1 MILFQGRVYDTMLQG
16 ELLGQLEARINDTR
30 LGRGLEQE
38 RVIRGLVRLGQEL
51 REELEN
57 AAPGKTAG
65 EAGNPWI
72 PAWLGCLTRFL
83 SREWLEYKIE
93 TELGVKAGKGRKSEP
108 GGSTECGPGPS
119 HEVYHYTELQK
130 METHI
135 LPLGTLL
142 HITAGNMEGLPV
154 FSIVE
159 GLLTGNVNI
168 LKLPGN
174 DGGLSMD
181 IILRLIR
188 LEPALADYIYVFD
201 TSSGDLPAM
210 RRLEEMADGIVVWGG
225 DSAVA
230 AVRRSAPPGT
240 RLIEWGH
247 KLGFVYISGYECKDK
262 ELSALAEHIVSTRQ
276 LLCSSC
282 QTIFLDT
289 ERMDDVN
296 EFCREFL
303 PYMERAV
310 LSCPGHVSLLSLFQ
324 PDILQKDSTVRP
336 VESRFGSVNMAEAAL
351 ALQQH
356 NDRMEQMAYG
366 KKKMRKLYPGKGC
379 SLTACGDHELELS
392 PMFGNCLVKRLPQG
406 QLFGC
411 LRRHKRHLQTAG
423 LICREDRRTE
433 LMKTLASGGV
443 ARITRAGT
451 MSSPFAGE
459 AHDGEYALRRY
470 VRFVSQ
476 EM

>member
-1 MILFQGRVYDTMLQG
+1 
-16 ELLGQLEARINDTR
+16 
-30 LGRGLEQE
+30 
-38 RVIRGLVRLGQEL
+38 
-51 REELEN
+51 
-57 AAPGKTAG
+57 
-65 EAGNPWI
+65 
-72 PAWLGCLTRFL
+72 
-83 SREWLEYKIE
+83 
-93 TELGVKAGKGRKSEP
+93 
-108 GGSTECGPGPS
+108 
-119 HEVYHYTELQK
+119 
-130 METHI
+130 
-135 LPLGTLL
+135 
-142 HITAGNMEGLPV
+142 MEGLPV

-174 DGGLSMD
+174 DGGLSLD

-210 RRLEEMADGIVVWGG
+210 RRMEEMADGIVVWGG

-262 ELSALAEHIVSTRQ
+262 ALSALAEHIVSTRQ

-310 LSCPGHVSLLSLFQ
+310 LSSPGHVSLFQ

-351 ALQQH
+351 ALQQY
-356 NDRMEQMAYG
+356 NDRLEQMAYG

-411 LRRHKRHLQTAG
+411 LRRHKRYLQTAG
-423 LICREDRRTE
+423 LICREDRRPE
-433 LMKTLASGGV
+433 LMKILASGGV

-470 VRFVSQ
+470 VRFVSR

>member
-296 EFCREFL
+296 EFCR
-303 PYMERAV
+303 
-310 LSCPGHVSLLSLFQ
+310 
-324 PDILQKDSTVRP
+324 
-336 VESRFGSVNMAEAAL
+336 
-351 ALQQH
+351 
-356 NDRMEQMAYG
+356 
-366 KKKMRKLYPGKGC
+366 
-379 SLTACGDHELELS
+379 
-392 PMFGNCLVKRLPQG
+392 
-406 QLFGC
+406 
-411 LRRHKRHLQTAG
+411 
-423 LICREDRRTE
+423 
-433 LMKTLASGGV
+433 
-443 ARITRAGT
+443 
-451 MSSPFAGE
+451 
-459 AHDGEYALRRY
+459 
-470 VRFVSQ
+470 
-476 EM
+476 

>member
-1 MILFQGRVYDTMLQG
+1 MILFQGRVYDSMLQG
-16 ELLGQLEARINDTR
+16 ELLGQLEERINHTR
-30 LGRGLEQE
+30 MGRGLEPE
-38 RVIRGLVRLGQEL
+38 KVIGGLVRLGQEL
-51 REELEN
+51 REELEDGTLEMRAKEGGN
-57 AAPGKTAG
+57 AWLA
-65 EAGNPWI
+65 
-72 PAWLGCLTRFL
+72 AWLGRLPQFL
-83 SREWLEYKIE
+83 SREWLEYRIE
-93 TELGVKAGKGRKSEP
+93 TELGVKAGERQKIRPQTHDNHMG
-108 GGSTECGPGPS
+108 
-119 HEVYHYTELQK
+119 LQK

-174 DGGLSMD
+174 DGGLSLD

-188 LEPALADYIYVFD
+188 LEPALTDYIYVFD
-201 TSSGDLPAM
+201 TWSGDLPAM
-210 RRLEEMADGIVVWGG
+210 RKMEDMADGIVVWGG

-230 AVRRSAPPGT
+230 AVRAGAPPGT

-247 KLGFVYISGYECKDK
+247 KLGFAYISGYGCKDR
-262 ELSALAEHIVSTRQ
+262 ELSALAEHIVSTGQ

-289 ERMDDVN
+289 ERMDDVD

-303 PYMERAV
+303 PYMERAA
-310 LSCPGHVSLLSLFQ
+310 LTCPGNAL
-324 PDILQKDSTVRP
+324 PDRPGKLQGELRGSHM
-336 VESRFGSVNMAEAAL
+336 ESRGWAVNMAEAAL
-351 ALQQH
+351 ALQRY
-356 NDRMEQMAYG
+356 NDRLEQMVYG
-366 KKKMRKLYPGKGC
+366 KREIRKLYPGKGC
-379 SLTACGDHELELS
+379 SLTACPDHELELS
-392 PMFGNCLVKRLPQG
+392 PMFGNCLVKRLPERE
-406 QLFGC
+406 LFGC
-411 LRRHKRHLQTAG
+411 LRRHKGYLQTAG
-423 LICREDRRTE
+423 LICREDRRPG
-433 LMKTLASGGV
+433 LIKILATGGV

-451 MSSPFAGE
+451 MSYPFAGE

-470 VRFVSQ
+470 VRFASR

>member
-30 LGRGLEQE
+30 QGRGLEQE

-72 PAWLGCLTRFL
+72 PAWLGYLTRFL

-93 TELGVKAGKGRKSEP
+93 TELGVRAGKGRKSEP

-174 DGGLSMD
+174 DGGLSLD

-210 RRLEEMADGIVVWGG
+210 RRMEEMADGDRKSVV
-225 DSAVA
+225 
-230 AVRRSAPPGT
+230 
-240 RLIEWGH
+240 
-247 KLGFVYISGYECKDK
+247 
-262 ELSALAEHIVSTRQ
+262 
-276 LLCSSC
+276 
-282 QTIFLDT
+282 
-289 ERMDDVN
+289 
-296 EFCREFL
+296 
-303 PYMERAV
+303 
-310 LSCPGHVSLLSLFQ
+310 
-324 PDILQKDSTVRP
+324 
-336 VESRFGSVNMAEAAL
+336 
-351 ALQQH
+351 
-356 NDRMEQMAYG
+356 
-366 KKKMRKLYPGKGC
+366 
-379 SLTACGDHELELS
+379 
-392 PMFGNCLVKRLPQG
+392 
-406 QLFGC
+406 
-411 LRRHKRHLQTAG
+411 
-423 LICREDRRTE
+423 
-433 LMKTLASGGV
+433 
-443 ARITRAGT
+443 
-451 MSSPFAGE
+451 
-459 AHDGEYALRRY
+459 
-470 VRFVSQ
+470 
-476 EM
+476 